1 MASLP
6 LISLCQVGS
15 IEGTVKDATTGEL
28 LINAVVQLTPGQI
41 GTVTDFDGNFQFS
54 NIKIGEYQIKI
65 SYLAYQDTIIKKIN
79 VSNNITLQI
88 PVWLSNNKISLNEIS
103 ITATAKRDGLTALMQ
118 LQKNNQGIG
127 EGISGDAIKK

>member
-54 NIKIGEYQIKI
+54 K
-65 SYLAYQDTIIKKIN
+65 
-79 VSNNITLQI
+79 
-88 PVWLSNNKISLNEIS
+88 
-103 ITATAKRDGLTALMQ
+103 
-118 LQKNNQGIG
+118 
-127 EGISGDAIKK
+127 